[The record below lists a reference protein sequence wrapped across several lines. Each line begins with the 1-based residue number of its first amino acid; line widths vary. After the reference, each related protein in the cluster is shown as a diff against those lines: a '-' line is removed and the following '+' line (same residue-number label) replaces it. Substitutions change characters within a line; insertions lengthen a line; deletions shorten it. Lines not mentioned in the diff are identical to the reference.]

1 MEETISILIADD
13 NAGIADYIKKIVEN
27 NSKFKIIGTA
37 KDKKEEI
44 EFIENFT
51 PDVVITDLKKGNS
64 WSGLDIIEEVQN
76 NYEKFPVFFIIS
88 ASVISYIEEIRKLKI
103 RYYLT
108 KPFEA
113 EDVLRILNDIY
124 DDFFPKQII
133 EISEEDA
140 IETNNYKFFQKLRKL
155 LKRKVGR

>member
-37 KDKKEEI
+37 KDRKDEI
-44 EFIENFT
+44 EFIENFR

-64 WSGLDIIEEVQN
+64 WSGLDIIEEIQN
-76 NYEKFPVFFIIS
+76 NFEKVPTFFIIS
-88 ASVISYIEEIRKLKI
+88 ASVISYIEEIRRLKI
-103 RYYLT
+103 RYYLN
-108 KPFEA
+108 KPFNA

-124 DDFFPKQII
+124 DNFFPKQII
-133 EISEEDA
+133 EINDVNA
-140 IETNNYKFFQKLRKL
+140 IETNDYNFFQKLRNL
-155 LKRKVGR
+155 IKRKVGR

>member
-1 MEETISILIADD
+1 M
-13 NAGIADYIKKIVEN
+13 V
-27 NSKFKIIGTA
+27 A
-37 KDKKEEI
+37 K
-44 EFIENFT
+44 
-51 PDVVITDLKKGNS
+51 
-64 WSGLDIIEEVQN
+64 
-76 NYEKFPVFFIIS
+76 
-88 ASVISYIEEIRKLKI
+88 KLKI

>member
-37 KDKKEEI
+37 KDRKDEI
-44 EFIENFT
+44 EFIENFR

-64 WSGLDIIEEVQN
+64 WSGLDIIEEIQN
-76 NYEKFPVFFIIS
+76 NYEKAPTFFIIS
-88 ASVISYIEEIRKLKI
+88 ASVTSYIEEIRKLKI
-103 RYYLT
+103 RYYLN
-108 KPFEA
+108 KPFNP

-124 DDFFPKQII
+124 EDFFPKQII
-133 EISEEDA
+133 EINDVNA
-140 IETNNYKFFQKLRKL
+140 IETNDYNFFQKLRNL
-155 LKRKVGR
+155 IKRKVGR